1 MNKIMSGL
9 MAIALLLAAGG
20 VLIGTVHKTME
31 NPQSW
36 SPETKEKEAVYA
48 SIEKVLIPTV
58 EKVQRGETPTL
69 DEIGS
74 YVETLANVA
83 WHLKHSNV
91 DLRIKTQEVA
101 RRNASN
107 WLGAEIRSNPKEWLK
122 PLRTLEVL
130 LRVMASDHILSL
142 VDLNKA
148 DINTVEVTIGDL
160 EKAAKVREKIEANDK
175 VTRERLNGIKG
186 IIGDPEELVKRLPSK
201 KKLESGVELLKKIIK
216 EKQKDN
222 RRPTDLYP
230 DEGRQVLVM
239 NSPTA
244 TSRKG
249 SR

>member
-1 MNKIMSGL
+1 MSGL
-9 MAIALLLAAGG
+9 LAIALIIAACG

-48 SIEKVLIPTV
+48 SIQEVIIPTV
-58 EKVQRGETPTL
+58 EKVKRGETPTL

-74 YVETLANVA
+74 YVETLADVT

-101 RRNASN
+101 RRNVSN
-107 WLGAEIRSNPKEWLK
+107 WLGAEIRSNPTGWLK

-130 LRVMASDHILSL
+130 LRVVASDHMLNL

-148 DINTVEVTIGDL
+148 DTNTVEVTISDL
-160 EKAAKVREKIEANDK
+160 EKAAKVREKIETNDK

-186 IIGDPEELVKRLPSK
+186 IIGNPDELVKRLPSK
-201 KKLESGVELLKKIIK
+201 KKLESGVEFLKKIIK
-216 EKQKDN
+216 EKHNDD
-222 RRPTDLYP
+222 RRPADLNP

-239 NSPTA
+239 NST
-244 TSRKG
+244 TTTNRKG